1 MPGFRKFAVQPS
13 QSQKCASLLLPRGR
27 CSTIAVF
34 ASLGAQCA
42 APDSV
47 GCCFEGWGGG
57 LMTPVQGPLS
67 SLRPLCRVLRLYFL
81 TPVQGLHSHPCSG
94 SGSSSSDP
102 RTGSGCYLVD
112 PYAGSAAG
120 GRSWPLC
127 RARLAASV
135 HRPLVLPYYNCRY
148 ISDAFKNTCSLLLAK
163 AITRYNVYIY
173 IYIICIYICTYTV
186 Q

>member
-1 MPGFRKFAVQPS
+1 
-13 QSQKCASLLLPRGR
+13 
-27 CSTIAVF
+27 
-34 ASLGAQCA
+34 
-42 APDSV
+42 
-47 GCCFEGWGGG
+47 
-57 LMTPVQGPLS
+57 MTPVQGPLS

-135 HRPLVLPYYNCRY
+135 HRPLVLPYYN
-148 ISDAFKNTCSLLLAK
+148 L
-163 AITRYNVYIY
+163 
-173 IYIICIYICTYTV
+173 
-186 Q
+186 